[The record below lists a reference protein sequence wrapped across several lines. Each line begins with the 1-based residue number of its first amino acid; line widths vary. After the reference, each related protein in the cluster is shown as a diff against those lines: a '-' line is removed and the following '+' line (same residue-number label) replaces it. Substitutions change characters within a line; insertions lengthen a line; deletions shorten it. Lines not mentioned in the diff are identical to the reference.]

1 MHPLRLSHLCVATS
15 LGNGLDPLL
24 AALQSGRGGLRPCS
38 FESAVLPTY
47 TGAIDDLDNMRLDGE
62 FATFDCRNNALAELA
77 LRQDGFEAAVEQAR
91 QLYGGDRVGV
101 FLGTSTSGL
110 LEVEHAYQSRD
121 PMTGALPAGFRY
133 KTTHNTYS
141 LAAFLRRRLRLSGPS
156 LVVSCA
162 CASTAKAFG
171 NAARMMAAGL
181 CDAAIVGGADT
192 LCLTTLCGFAA
203 LNLTAPGPCRP
214 CDASRDGISIGEAA
228 GFVLLEKAAPTPGD
242 VMLLGIGES
251 NDAYHMSSPHP
262 DGAGA
267 RLAMELALT
276 SAGLTPGDID
286 YVNLHA
292 TATLVG
298 DAAEDRAVFDVFG
311 AATPCSATKGLT
323 GHVLG
328 AAGILEAIIS
338 ALAIRHQFV
347 PGTANTTRIDPS
359 FRCRHLLDSAPS
371 TVLRVMSNS
380 FGFGGSNCSL
390 VLGTGA
396 NAWLGAAG

>member
-1 MHPLRLSHLCVATS
+1 
-15 LGNGLDPLL
+15 
-24 AALQSGRGGLRPCS
+24 
-38 FESAVLPTY
+38 
-47 TGAIDDLDNMRLDGE
+47 
-62 FATFDCRNNALAELA
+62 
-77 LRQDGFEAAVEQAR
+77 
-91 QLYGGDRVGV
+91 
-101 FLGTSTSGL
+101 
-110 LEVEHAYQSRD
+110 
-121 PMTGALPAGFRY
+121 
-133 KTTHNTYS
+133 
-141 LAAFLRRRLRLSGPS
+141 
-156 LVVSCA
+156 VVSCA

-171 NAARMMAAGL
+171 NAARMMEAGL

-192 LCLTTLCGFAA
+192 LCMTTLCGFAA
-203 LNLTAPGPCRP
+203 LHLTAPGPCRP
-214 CDASRDGISIGEAA
+214 CDAGRDGISIGEAA
-228 GFVLLEKAAPTPGD
+228 GFVLLERTAPGLGAVKPDD

-267 RLAMELALT
+267 RLAMERALA
-276 SAGLTPGDID
+276 SADLAPSDID

-311 AATPCSATKGLT
+311 AATPCSSTKGLT

-347 PGTANTTRIDPS
+347 PGTPNTTMIDPS
-359 FRCRHLLDSAPS
+359 FRCHHLLDSVPL
-371 TVLRVMSNS
+371 TVRRVMSNS

-396 NAWLGAAG
+396 DALLGAA